1 MALVN
6 DRTRFAGSVRFA
18 TLSRTFYG
26 SCRSAG
32 SRIAHASPSRNCL
45 ASDEN
50 SISLLSSF
58 GGPPE
63 LLGAANGFRIDMLR
77 KRVRKAV
84 AALRSPEV
92 RGFVNRRTQG
102 LHQAHQ
108 FAASAQGFSLNTVP
122 QLEAPPSPSVVP

>member
-1 MALVN
+1 MKCFGRQ
-6 DRTRFAGSVRFA
+6 DSGSLFPQPAR
-18 TLSRTFYG
+18 
-26 SCRSAG
+26 

-63 LLGAANGFRIDMLR
+63 LLGAANGFRIDMVR

-84 AALRSPEV
+84 AALRSPED
-92 RGFVNRRTQG
+92 GAG
-102 LHQAHQ
+102 LLTGAPKVCTRHTSSTPALK
-108 FAASAQGFSLNTVP
+108 ASV
-122 QLEAPPSPSVVP
+122 